1 MAPVQIQCCGSQSF
15 VVVVFFSSSPTQ
27 PIDACADRGTGRSL
41 PSDTFT
47 SWCSHAGC
55 RASILT
61 VQFDF
66 FHTNTEQPLAVC
78 PPILFLSLCE
88 ITFNEY
94 HMFFRLPPLLF
105 IFNLCMSSCVNRG
118 STQRE
123 LFHYN
128 STHTLFTPTAWECC
142 SHILHSLCSIFMTAP
157 CHSQDR
163 SHHKLTFKDLI
174 KMEVR
179 L

>member
-15 VVVVFFSSSPTQ
+15 VVVVFFFSSSPTQ
-27 PIDACADRGTGRSL
+27 PQLMPVQIEPLAAHCQAIHLPLDVATQDVVPACRQYSL
-41 PSDTFT
+41 
-47 SWCSHAGC
+47 
-55 RASILT
+55 I
-61 VQFDF
+61 F
-66 FHTNTEQPLAVC
+66 FFYTNTEQPLAVC

-94 HMFFRLPPLLF
+94 HMFFFFCLPPLLF

-128 STHTLFTPTAWECC
+128 STHTLFTPTA
-142 SHILHSLCSIFMTAP
+142 
-157 CHSQDR
+157 
-163 SHHKLTFKDLI
+163 
-174 KMEVR
+174 
-179 L
+179 